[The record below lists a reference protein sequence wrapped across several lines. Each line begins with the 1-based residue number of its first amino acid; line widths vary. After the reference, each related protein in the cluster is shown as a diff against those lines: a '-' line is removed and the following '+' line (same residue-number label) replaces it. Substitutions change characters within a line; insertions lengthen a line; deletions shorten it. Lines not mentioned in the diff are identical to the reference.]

1 MSDKDLQWQVKNS
14 EELCK
19 TPVFTINTVTSVS
32 PDNNEGK
39 YIVLD
44 APDWVITIPV
54 LTVNGKRHFLLVK
67 QWRHGANKLSIEF
80 PGGVINKGEEPS
92 CAALRELA
100 EETGYTAKK
109 LKHLKSVYPNPAI
122 MSNKCHFF
130 LAEELTNTE
139 KRNLDK
145 DEYITVMTV
154 DEQTL
159 LNEMGE
165 DKTTHALMSTAL
177 FFYLQSRN
185 FKTDVPDKR

>member
-1 MSDKDLQWQVKNS
+1 MNDKDLQWQVKSS

-67 QWRHGANKLSIEF
+67 QWRHGVNKLSIEF
-80 PGGVINKGEEPS
+80 PGGVINQGEEPS
-92 CAALRELA
+92 CAALRELT

-145 DEYITVMTV
+145 DEYIKVLTV
-154 DEQTL
+154 DEETL
-159 LNEMGE
+159 FKTMGKDE
-165 DKTTHALMSTAL
+165 NTHSLMSSAY
-177 FFYLQSRN
+177 FFYIQDRRI
-185 FKTDVPDKR
+185 TE